1 MSDFAPPKFLP
12 RPHHLFPDRQ
22 SDPEGPFELPPMM
35 VPPEFVEVG
44 DGHGTSET
52 KTEGWATCEI
62 ELFDDEVSRP
72 FNSFFFRQLSQEG

>member
-1 MSDFAPPKFLP
+1 
-12 RPHHLFPDRQ
+12 
-22 SDPEGPFELPPMM
+22 MM

-72 FNSFFFRQLSQEG
+72 FNFFFFFRQLAQEG